1 MPVTRSPDRLSK
13 SQAGKRFSLADAN
26 RLPRFPGMKNFF
38 TAFFASLSALLVFA
52 LGAVVVC
59 LLLLGAMVALG
70 EKKPA
75 TLQKSSYLVFDLAAN
90 IQDAPSQTEGL
101 EKFTEAFGGNAQ
113 HVLQLREVTRALE
126 AAAKDPDI
134 RGLYLTGSLR
144 PTGYGSGFGALKEVR
159 EALETFKASGKPIK
173 AYLDFAST
181 KDFYLA
187 SVASEIV
194 LDPYGAVVMP
204 GLAAQPMFFAGAF
217 EKFGVGVQ
225 VTRVGKYKSAV
236 EPFTRKDMSP
246 ENRLQTQTLLDDVWR
261 TVTDS
266 IEVARKLPVGTLQK
280 AVDEKGLIR
289 ADDAKRLKLVDRV
302 AYLDV
307 VLAELKAA
315 TGRKGSKEPFRQIAL
330 SDYARLV
337 SGNGLVA
344 KRQNE
349 AKLELGAIGGEKIAI
364 VYAEGEIV
372 DGNGNEQ
379 GYVYGE
385 KTSRLLRQLR
395 QDESVKALVLRVNSP
410 GGSVSASEAIN
421 RELRLI
427 QKVKPVIV
435 SMGTVAA
442 SGGYWIST
450 YSDRIFAEPSTI
462 TGSIGVF
469 GMFLNFQGLMTDKLG
484 LTFDTVKTGKFAD
497 IGTIARP
504 KTDEELAIFQNTVDW
519 VYDQFIRKVSE
530 SRKLDRKVTEE
541 IAQGRVWSGSE
552 GLKLGL
558 VDELGGLSAAVKYA
572 AQKAKLGDD
581 FKVAEYPRKKQ
592 FAEAFAQAF
601 EGRRH
606 DETFAGPVGGLIR
619 DLTEELRSLG
629 QFNDPRGLYARLPF
643 ELRLK

>member
-1 MPVTRSPDRLSK
+1 MPATRPQDRLSK

-26 RLPRFPGMKNFF
+26 RLPRFAGMKNFF

-52 LGAVVVC
+52 LGTVVVC
-59 LLLLGAMVALG
+59 LLLFGAMMALG
-70 EKKPA
+70 QKKPA
-75 TLQKSSYLVFDLAAN
+75 TVQKSSYLVFDLAAN
-90 IQDAPSQTEGL
+90 IQDAPSQLEGL
-101 EKFTEAFGGNAQ
+101 EKFTEAFGGNVQ

-144 PTGYGSGFGALKEVR
+144 PMGYGSGFGSLKEVR
-159 EALETFKASGKPIK
+159 DALETFKASGKPIK
-173 AYLDFAST
+173 AYLDYAST

-236 EPFTRKDMSP
+236 EPYTRKDMSP

-266 IEVARKLPVGTLQK
+266 IEEARKLPAGTLQK

-315 TGRKGSKEPFRQIAL
+315 TGRKGAKEPFRQIAL

-344 KRQNE
+344 RRQDE
-349 AKLELGAIGGEKIAI
+349 AKLELGSIGGNKIAI

-372 DGNGNEQ
+372 DGNGNEP
-379 GYVYGE
+379 GYVYGD
-385 KTSRLLRQLR
+385 KTSRLLRQRR

-410 GGSVSASEAIN
+410 GGSVSASEAIH

-450 YSDRIFAEPSTI
+450 YADRIFAEPSTI

-558 VDELGGLSAAVKYA
+558 VDELGGLSAAIKYA

-581 FKVAEYPRKKQ
+581 FKVVEYPRKKQ

-606 DETFAGPVGGLIR
+606 DESFAGPVGGMIR
-619 DLTEELRSLG
+619 EVTDELQSLG
-629 QFNDPRGLYARLPF
+629 RFNDPRGLYARLPF